1 MKKSIIASVVALGLV
16 SGLAQAAEK
25 EIEFVGSV
33 TKITCDITP
42 VVDGAESMTPGVIQ
56 LGSVHLNSYGKAV
69 DFAFKPTPYAT
80 NIMSCDE
87 MDDNGTAVL
96 TWSGDKFS
104 SQGLQGLS
112 GSATD
117 AVVEIKAMNAKTGAG
132 DIVTASG
139 TEHEFEAS
147 LLKTGGEGLKYKAQL
162 VGGSQA
168 GDFKTAAKF
177 NFSYK

>member
-33 TKITCDITP
+33 TKVTCSIVP
-42 VVDGAESMTPGVIQ
+42 VVDGAITLNPSVIK
-56 LGSVHLNSYGKAV
+56 LGNVQPNARGKV
-69 DFAFKPTPYAT
+69 VNFAFKPNPTAT
-80 NIMSCDE
+80 NRDVCNA

-104 SQGLQGLS
+104 TQGLQGIS

-117 AVVEIKAMNAKTGAG
+117 AVVEIKAVNTKTGAS

-139 TEHEFEAS
+139 TQHEFAPS
-147 LLKTGGEGLKYKAQL
+147 LLKKGGEGLKYKAQL
-162 VGGSQA
+162 VSGIQA